1 MRYSSTEYMLK
12 GLDAYLAGPSEWMK
26 IDHAALHDELRKCA
40 EEKPAPLTPELA
52 AIEPRKRRHKALR
65 AIGFLFAIVSV
76 GGYIIPR
83 PLRLRGYGVGPID
96 ARAVGVATLR
106 NRILYRHDRIADG
119 YVVERDTK
127 RFFSLLGQVAK
138 SIVAIAFSYR
148 RLKREYRAMYPE
160 MVSTA
165 AWEARFTAGMK
176 R

>member
-1 MRYSSTEYMLK
+1 M
-12 GLDAYLAGPSEWMK
+12 
-26 IDHAALHDELRKCA
+26 
-40 EEKPAPLTPELA
+40 
-52 AIEPRKRRHKALR
+52 
-65 AIGFLFAIVSV
+65 

-106 NRILYRHDRIADG
+106 NRMLYRHDRIADG

-138 SIVAIAFSYR
+138 SIVTIAFSYR

-165 AWEARFTAGMK
+165 SWEARFTAGMK

>member
-1 MRYSSTEYMLK
+1 
-12 GLDAYLAGPSEWMK
+12 
-26 IDHAALHDELRKCA
+26 
-40 EEKPAPLTPELA
+40 
-52 AIEPRKRRHKALR
+52 
-65 AIGFLFAIVSV
+65 V

-127 RFFSLLGQVAK
+127 RFFLLLGQVTK
-138 SIVAIAFSYR
+138 SVVAIAFSYR
-148 RLKREYRAMYPE
+148 RLKRQYRAAYPE
-160 MVSTA
+160 MVSDA
-165 AWEARFTAGMK
+165 AWEARFTAGLT